1 VNALAGEAAA
11 AFVALFVILDPA
23 GTAAV
28 FAGLMPRASP
38 AERRATAR
46 RAVTIAAI
54 VLALFAVGGDWLLRA
69 LGVGLPAFRIAGGI
83 LLFLIAVDMVFSHQ
97 LGFRDLT
104 GAERGEAG
112 ASPDI
117 SVFPLAIPLIAG
129 PGALTTMVLL
139 MGRAG
144 GDPARIA
151 VLFATLAAVLAITFA
166 LLVAAD
172 AVARR
177 LGATGVNVVSRVLGI
192 LLAAIATQLVID
204 GALAALATRP

>member
-1 VNALAGEAAA
+1 MNALAAEAAA
-11 AFVALFVILDPA
+11 AFVALFVILDPP

-28 FAGLMPRASP
+28 FAGLMPRASA
-38 AERRATAR
+38 AERRETAR
-46 RAVTIAAI
+46 RAVAIAAI
-54 VLALFAVGGDWLLRA
+54 VLVLFAVGGDWLLRA
-69 LGVGLPAFRIAGGI
+69 LGVGLPAFRIAGGV

-104 GAERGEAG
+104 QAESREAG
-112 ASPDI
+112 TASDI

-139 MGRAG
+139 TGRAA

-151 VLFATLAAVLAITFA
+151 TLLATLAVVLAITYA

-177 LGATGVNVVSRVLGI
+177 LGATGVNVVGRVLGI

-204 GALAALATRP
+204 GALAALGR